1 MKGVEMASG
10 FPSLSRLSEYQ
21 HMKADQQSSI
31 KGKWKEGWKTKTIT
45 VRDQS
50 PHWLSFSGP
59 LGNETLEEPRVLGAV
74 LSSSSYT
81 PCWKKHVQEG
91 VLSQDG

>member
-1 MKGVEMASG
+1 M
-10 FPSLSRLSEYQ
+10 
-21 HMKADQQSSI
+21 
-31 KGKWKEGWKTKTIT
+31 IT

-59 LGNETLEEPRVLGAV
+59 LGKESLEESRVPGAV

-81 PCWKKHVQEG
+81 PCWKKHVQEA
-91 VLSQDG
+91 VLNQDG